1 VVLAVGVGLVAGCWE
16 AVVAGLAET
25 AATAGVLADLVA
37 ASEMEVVAG
46 YTRLAVLVEE
56 VV

>member
-1 VVLAVGVGLVAGCWE
+1 MVLAVGVGLVAGCWE